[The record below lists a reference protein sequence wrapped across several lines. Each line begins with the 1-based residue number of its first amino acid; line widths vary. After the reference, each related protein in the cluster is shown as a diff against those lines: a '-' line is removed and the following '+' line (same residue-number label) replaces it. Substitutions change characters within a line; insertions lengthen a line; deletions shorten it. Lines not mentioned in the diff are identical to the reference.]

1 MKIVSYKK
9 ELIYYQAQVS
19 IFFKYLICR
28 KAGLLQEEAN
38 SK

>member
-9 ELIYYQAQVS
+9 ELIYYQAQVG
-19 IFFKYLICR
+19 IFFMYLICR
-28 KAGLLQEEAN
+28 KTGLLQEEAN